1 MRALAGLATVALI
14 AAGCSDGAD
23 PDVLTVYAASSLTT
37 AFEQLAEDFEA
48 DHDGVQ
54 VRLTFGGSSDLA
66 AQIDQGA
73 PADVFAAADQDTM
86 AGLADSDLVTDPVD
100 FAGNTLMIAVPPDN
114 PAAVTGLADLARD
127 DVRLVVCAPAVP
139 CGAAAA
145 RLAEQQGVEL
155 SPVSEEQSVT
165 DVLTKVGSA
174 EADAGLVYVTDVAAA
189 GDDVRGIEVPG
200 AGTVVNTYPIATVAD
215 SERPALAQEFVDL
228 VRGPQGQ
235 RVLRALGF
243 RAP

>member
-1 MRALAGLATVALI
+1 MRALAALVTLALLAS
-14 AAGCSDGAD
+14 GCSDGSD

-48 DHDGVQ
+48 DHDEVR

-73 PADVFAAADQDTM
+73 PADVFASADQENM
-86 AGLADSDLVTDPVD
+86 AGLVDSGLVTDHVD

-114 PAAVTGLADLARD
+114 PAAVSGLADLASD
-127 DVRLVVCAPAVP
+127 DVRLVVCAPVVP
-139 CGAAAA
+139 CGAAAV

-165 DVLTKVGSA
+165 DVLTKVTSA
-174 EADAGLVYVTDVAAA
+174 EADAGLVYATDVSAA

-200 AGTVVNTYPIATVAD
+200 ADTVVNTYPIATVAD

-228 VRGPQGQ
+228 VRGPRGQ
-235 RVLRALGF
+235 TVLGDLGF